1 MVDRSTILIADDE
14 ESVRGFLKELLEEAG
29 YRVTTASDGRIA
41 RDLLNQKHFDLLISD
56 IRMPGVDGMKL
67 LQEIRSRQ
75 LDTEVVIITSHST
88 VDTVMEAV
96 QSQAYFLRKPFEGID
111 AILNMVH
118 RALKKRKTAGIDRRS
133 NDNGGRKH

>member
-118 RALKKRKTAGIDRRS
+118 RALKKRKNAGNDRRS